1 MLTNI
6 NQTNLNMNTF
16 INQIYEEF
24 EARDKKFTQHK
35 KENIAQSKE
44 MIHWMG
50 PKIEELNQFL
60 KTYEFGTNEEEIH
73 FFKYIKPKIMSRF
86 MFYKEVLRMEVAKPP
101 SKILQSKYYENEL
114 ERNARYFKREYK
126 IYEYYRAN
134 AIELDVF
141 YFTRIAQKN
150 ILETECFEMNIEP
163 RITTCY
169 DFKLAKIMATEAIE
183 TFIENQITYLNAPTD
198 KHESPFVSKWHW
210 SGSKTDLTEL
220 IYALHSKKIINN
232 GNTDIME
239 LATDLGKLLNIE
251 LNQTIY
257 RNYTDIKSRKITKT
271 KFLDSLSESLSNKI
285 IEEELKL

>member
-1 MLTNI
+1 
-6 NQTNLNMNTF
+6 MNAF
-16 INQIYEEF
+16 INQIYKEF
-24 EARDKKFTQHK
+24 EAGDNKFIQCK
-35 KENIAQSKE
+35 NGNIAQAKE
-44 MIHWMG
+44 LIHWVS
-50 PKIEELNQFL
+50 PQIESLNNYL
-60 KTYEFGTNEEEIH
+60 KTYDFGTNEEEIH

-86 MFYKEVLRMEVAKPP
+86 MFYKEVLRIEVAKPP

-114 ERNARYFKREYK
+114 EKNARFFKRERK

-134 AIELDVF
+134 ANELDLF
-141 YFTRIAQKN
+141 YFTRNAQKN
-150 ILETECFEMNIEP
+150 ILETECFQMNIDP

-169 DFKLAKIMATEAIE
+169 DFKLAKIMASEAIE
-183 TFIENQITYLNAPTD
+183 TFIENQITFLNAPTD
-198 KHESPFVSKWHW
+198 QTKSQFVSKWHW